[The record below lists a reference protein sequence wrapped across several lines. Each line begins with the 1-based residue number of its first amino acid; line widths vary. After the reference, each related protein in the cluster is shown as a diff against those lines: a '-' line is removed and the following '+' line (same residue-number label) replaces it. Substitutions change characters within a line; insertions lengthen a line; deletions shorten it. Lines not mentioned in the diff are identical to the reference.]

1 VFGIGCV
8 GLSILQGARA
18 KGCKR
23 VFAIDT
29 NPSKEEWAK
38 KFGASTLFSL
48 LETRNDIDLIADF
61 VNPKDLPEGKSIVEY
76 LVEETDGG
84 LDYTYDATG
93 VVRSFPSSSLHTPCL
108 SPYLENS

>member
-1 VFGIGCV
+1 LVYHLDETGGEEEEKEKADLVENSTVAVFGIGCV

-38 KFGASTLFSL
+38 KFGASTLKSMKMRG
-48 LETRNDIDLIADF
+48 EAD
-61 VNPKDLPEGKSIVEY
+61 V
-76 LVEETDGG
+76 
-84 LDYTYDATG
+84 
-93 VVRSFPSSSLHTPCL
+93 
-108 SPYLENS
+108 